1 MEMLKTSSK
10 SGMLAVK
17 GGRYVCPNCNRTTYQ
32 QACPT
37 TQAKGLILWCR
48 HCKAEFIVAI
58 FDIHDKLRHCKAECI
73 VDIEDGQCSIVSPC
87 R

>member
-17 GGRYVCPNCNRTTYQ
+17 GGRYVCPNCKHPTYQ

-37 TQAKGLILWCR
+37 TQAKDLILWCR
-48 HCKAEFIVAI
+48 HCKAEFIVN
-58 FDIHDKLRHCKAECI
+58 
-73 VDIEDGQCSIVSPC
+73 IEDGQCSIVSRC